1 MTARL
6 HEYIFKNSLRLRFQW
21 MNYITCELYLNK
33 AIILKKFKWKR
44 RNLKLLGTIWDPGDE
59 EISKVPREKKNRK
72 SPFSH
77 VLRCET
83 LSSTFSHNPE
93 VNSVFPGLTE

>member
-33 AIILKKFKWKR
+33 AIILKNSSGR
-44 RNLKLLGTIWDPGDE
+44 EGT
-59 EISKVPREKKNRK
+59 
-72 SPFSH
+72 
-77 VLRCET
+77 
-83 LSSTFSHNPE
+83 
-93 VNSVFPGLTE
+93 

>member
-44 RNLKLLGTIWDPGDE
+44 RNLKLFGTIWDPGDE
-59 EISKVPREKKNRK
+59 EISKVPREKKNSKAPSRTSYDVK
-72 SPFSH
+72 HFQAHSPII
-77 VLRCET
+77 LK
-83 LSSTFSHNPE
+83 
-93 VNSVFPGLTE
+93 